1 MSRLSS
7 SRQQDRRVWP
17 EPYCHALTPTI
28 DTSFYSAAVWYNS
41 ILGYLLK
48 FFIRHED
55 RVNFIFTFLVI
66 NQFVIAKKSKKGS
79 SFLHKLFNLY
89 FWLVHQRCNKTEL
102 NLLHTILI
110 FIFDHFSPP
119 EMILVSWRYG
129 TRAGSQKMLQFV
141 LKILSYTAR
150 TMSAQTPRSAL
161 ELQTN
166 HRWRFHNQRN
176 HG

>member
-1 MSRLSS
+1 MLTLFLLFSLSTN
-7 SRQQDRRVWP
+7 
-17 EPYCHALTPTI
+17 L
-28 DTSFYSAAVWYNS
+28 
-41 ILGYLLK
+41 YL
-48 FFIRHED
+48 
-55 RVNFIFTFLVI
+55 
-66 NQFVIAKKSKKGS
+66 AKKSKKGS

-150 TMSAQTPRSAL
+150 DHVSTGATLCTRAANEPSAKISISEKVPTFLTLLRHYAKQAL
-161 ELQTN
+161 T
-166 HRWRFHNQRN
+166 
-176 HG
+176 HGKWM